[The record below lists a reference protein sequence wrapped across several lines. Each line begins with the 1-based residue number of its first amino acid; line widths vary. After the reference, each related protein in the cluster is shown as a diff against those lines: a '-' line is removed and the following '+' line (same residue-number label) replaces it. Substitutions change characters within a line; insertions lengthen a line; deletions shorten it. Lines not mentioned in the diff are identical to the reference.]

1 MVPCSL
7 CAIGVPELRVIGAL
21 VTLRIRWLYSNTARA
36 NLYVRSCRH
45 EGWSAF
51 GLRRAQRF
59 PGVSRA
65 VMLTAIQRGGLLGV
79 VFFGGVR
86 LLSALVVIMMDLRC
100 FLDWVVV
107 WFGHI

>member
-1 MVPCSL
+1 M
-7 CAIGVPELRVIGAL
+7 
-21 VTLRIRWLYSNTARA
+21 
-36 NLYVRSCRH
+36 RSFRH

-59 PGVSRA
+59 PGVSRV
-65 VMLTAIQRGGLLGV
+65 VMLTAIQGGACLVWGFLWV
-79 VFFGGVR
+79 S